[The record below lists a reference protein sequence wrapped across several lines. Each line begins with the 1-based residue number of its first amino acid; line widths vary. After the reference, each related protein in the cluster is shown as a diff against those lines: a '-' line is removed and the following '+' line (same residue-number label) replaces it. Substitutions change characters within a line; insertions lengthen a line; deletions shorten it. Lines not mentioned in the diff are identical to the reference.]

1 MKSVYIHIPFCKNIC
16 SYCDFC
22 KFIYNKKWLN
32 QYLIELE
39 KEIITKYKNEV
50 IKTIYIGGGTPSL
63 LSLEELTKLFSIIAK
78 FRLAKNYEFTFECNI
93 ESITK
98 EKAIFLF
105 KNKVNRLSIGV
116 ETFNEKY
123 LKFLNRHHKLDEVKF
138 KIDTL
143 KQIGFNNINIDLIY
157 ALPNQTLKELE
168 YDIDQFLKLD
178 INHISTYSLMIEPH
192 TKLYINNIRN
202 IDEDLDYEMYNL
214 ICKKLKDNGFMH
226 YEISNF
232 SKLCYESKHNLVYWN
247 NLEYYGFGVGASGYI
262 DGIRYDNTR
271 NLMKYLKG
279 EWLDNEH
286 SLSFNEKI
294 ENEFILG
301 FRKIDGIDIKDF
313 YKKYNFDVLKI
324 DVIKKLLNN
333 KKLILEKNNLFI
345 NSKYFYIQNKILI
358 DFMDV
363 NYQSYIE

>member
-1 MKSVYIHIPFCKNIC
+1 MKSVYIHIPFCKDIC

-22 KFIYNKKWLN
+22 KFIYNEKWLN

-39 KEIITKYKNEV
+39 KEINTQYKNEV
-50 IKTIYIGGGTPSL
+50 IETIYIGGGTPSL
-63 LSLEELTKLFSIIAK
+63 LSLEHLNRLFSIIAK
-78 FRLAKNYEFTFECNI
+78 FKLANNYEFTFECNI

-98 EKAIFLF
+98 EKAMFLF

-116 ETFNEKY
+116 ETFQEKY
-123 LKFLNRHHKLDEVKF
+123 LTFLNRHHKLEETRL
-138 KIDTL
+138 KIAML

-168 YDIDQFLKLD
+168 SDIDAFLKLD

-192 TKLYINNIRN
+192 TKLYINNIHN

-214 ICKKLKDNGFMH
+214 ICKKLKDNGFIH

-232 SKLCYESKHNLVYWN
+232 SKLGYESKHNLGYWN

-262 DGIRYDNTR
+262 NGIRYDNTR

-279 EWLDNEH
+279 EWLDNSH
-286 SLSFNEKI
+286 LLSFNEKI
-294 ENEFILG
+294 ENAFILG
-301 FRKIDGIDIKDF
+301 FRKINGIDIKDF
-313 YKKYNFDVLKI
+313 YDKYKLDVLKI
-324 DVIKKLLNN
+324 DVIKKLLND
-333 KKLILEKNNLFI
+333 KKLMLEKNNLFI
-345 NSKYFYIQNKILI
+345 NPKNFYIQNEILI
-358 DFMDV
+358 NFMDV